1 MTGAH
6 RGLTMNLNI
15 HGSKVY
21 LAIKFWLG
29 VLCTLV
35 VSCGCMGF
43 HGLNPLLAD
52 QPSVIDIQSLELTE
66 SSGLAASNRAV
77 GHFWTHNDSGGEP
90 KLYAIDAKG
99 SLTGSVVL
107 DGAKA
112 IDWEDMASY
121 TDGASMRLVIA
132 DIGDNQSRRKYVTIY
147 ILDEP
152 DPLQHSQTAT
162 YREIRVRYPDGPQDC
177 EAIGIDFEHRQILM
191 VGKSFLPLAPV
202 YSLPLPSQLYGGETT
217 VDPVLLLTRV
227 GAIAVPLIS
236 AMDIDPRSGDLFLV
250 NYFQCFHFNVN
261 KGEPFGEWIKR
272 VPKVNELPKFKQIE
286 AVAVDANGDVW
297 VTSEGSPAKL
307 SRVEIANEELASET
321 PSKKVP

>member
-1 MTGAH
+1 M
-6 RGLTMNLNI
+6 
-15 HGSKVY
+15 
-21 LAIKFWLG
+21 
-29 VLCTLV
+29 
-35 VSCGCMGF
+35 
-43 HGLNPLLAD
+43 
-52 QPSVIDIQSLELTE
+52 
-66 SSGLAASNRAV
+66 
-77 GHFWTHNDSGGEP
+77 
-90 KLYAIDAKG
+90 LYAIDAKG
-99 SLTGSVVL
+99 SLTGSVIL
-107 DGAKA
+107 DGVNA

-121 TDGASMRLVIA
+121 TDGASKRLVIA

-147 ILDEP
+147 IIDEP

-191 VGKSFLPLAPV
+191 VGKSLLPLAPV

-217 VDPVLLLTRV
+217 VDPVLLTRV
-227 GAIAVPLIS
+227 GAIAAALIS

-272 VPKVNELPKFKQIE
+272 VPDVNELPKLKQIE
-286 AVAVDANGDVW
+286 AVAVDASGDVW

-307 SRVEIANEELASET
+307 ARVEIANEEIANET
-321 PSKKVP
+321 PSKKGP

>member
-1 MTGAH
+1 MTDAH
-6 RGLTMNLNI
+6 RKLTINLNI
-15 HGSKVY
+15 HGSRAC

-29 VLCTLV
+29 VLRTLV
-35 VSCGCMGF
+35 VSFGCMGF
-43 HGLNPLLAD
+43 HGINSLLAD

-66 SSGLAASNRAV
+66 SSGLAASNRAA

-99 SLTGSVVL
+99 LLTGSVLL

-132 DIGDNQSRRKYVTIY
+132 DIGDNQSRREYVTIY
-147 ILDEP
+147 IMDEP
-152 DPLQHSQTAT
+152 DPLQHGQTAT
-162 YREIRVRYPDGPQDC
+162 YRDIRVRYPDGPRDC
-177 EAIGIDFEHRQILM
+177 EAIGIDFEHRQILL

-217 VDPVLLLTRV
+217 VDPVLLTHV

-272 VPKVNELPKFKQIE
+272 VPQVIELPKFKQIE

-297 VTSEGSPAKL
+297 VTSEGRPAKL
-307 SRVEIANEELASET
+307 SRVEIAGET
-321 PSKKVP
+321 PSKKDP